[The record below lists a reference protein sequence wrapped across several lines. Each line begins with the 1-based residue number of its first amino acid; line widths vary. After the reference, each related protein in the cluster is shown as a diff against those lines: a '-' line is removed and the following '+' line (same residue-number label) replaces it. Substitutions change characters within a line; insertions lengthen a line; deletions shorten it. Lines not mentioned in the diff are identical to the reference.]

1 MATNAQILSA
11 IINKW
16 AQPFLQ
22 SFMTGKVQSLGFLS
36 NLESKIKST
45 GWVSPRWSIMQDL
58 SPLMESLSGSL
69 VTPMLNRYLS
79 QLDDAA
85 IPQMAHNIVDDA
97 LKRGSLSL
105 FEDKVEIERADL
117 EYLKKL
123 LDYNLP
129 YNESDV
135 ITIKE

>member
-36 NLESKIKST
+36 NIESKIKST

-58 SPLMESLSGSL
+58 SPLMESVSGSL

-97 LKRGSLSL
+97 LKKGSLNL
-105 FEDKVEIERADL
+105 FEGKVEIERADL

-135 ITIKE
+135 ITLKE

>member
-58 SPLMESLSGSL
+58 SPLMESISGSL
-69 VTPMLNRYLS
+69 VTPMLTRYLS

-97 LKRGSLSL
+97 LKKGSLNL
-105 FEDKVEIERADL
+105 FEGKVEIERADL
-117 EYLKKL
+117 EHLKKL

-135 ITIKE
+135 ITLKE

>member
-97 LKRGSLSL
+97 LKKGSLNL
-105 FEDKVEIERADL
+105 FEGKVEIERADL

-135 ITIKE
+135 ITLKE

>member
-22 SFMTGKVQSLGFLS
+22 PFITGKAQSLGFLS

-58 SPLMESLSGSL
+58 SPLMESLSSSL

-97 LKRGSLSL
+97 LKKGSLNL
-105 FEDKVEIERADL
+105 FEGKVEIEKADL

-129 YNESDV
+129 YSEDEA
-135 ITIKE
+135 IIIKE